1 MPKKE
6 KEQVS
11 QFFAAVDE
19 VEVNANR
26 EVVKK
31 EPRFRRHFMA
41 INEPRQEV
49 NGRVVAPPKL
59 AFIRPDEAGVY
70 SVLAEESFFTE
81 KMEKMLWMQ
90 KKKKY
95 AGKIVGPFDTP
106 VLAIAAADDARKK
119 LPQED
124 NITLR
129 EEVESQ
135 KSEIDT
141 LKEQIA
147 ELEAGST
154 PPALLDLEDQEP
166 GSDGPDGPDGPTG
179 PENPPAEG

>member
-1 MPKKE
+1 MPKKD

-31 EPRFRRHFMA
+31 EPRFRKRFMA

-49 NGRVVAPPKL
+49 NGRVTAPAKL
-59 AFIRPDEAGVY
+59 ALIGPDEAGVY
-70 SVLAEESFFTE
+70 SVLAEEAYFAE

-95 AGKIVGPFDTP
+95 VGKIVGPFDTP
-106 VLAIAAADDARKK
+106 VLAIAAADDKRTK

-141 LKEQIA
+141 LKETIA

-154 PPALLDLEDQEP
+154 PPALLDLEDQES
-166 GSDGPDGPDGPTG
+166 GSDGPDESDGP
-179 PENPPAEG
+179 NAPPTEE